1 MNLHNNHNP
10 FMCDRCDFKTHSAP
24 SLNLHFALKHVTEE
38 KKIKEICPLCKEVKT
53 PKHWESHHDPSLQNF
68 SCKEEGCEFRADSE
82 IGISN
87 HGKRIHGK
95 KLDKVQCPHCVCMV
109 FPKRFTAHLFNNH
122 DEKLPY
128 QCEFCGYKSMTDM
141 GMKTHV
147 GRYHSEAKKQY
158 PCKNGC
164 GRYFSQNFIATKHA
178 KHHCDLNPEGKA
190 IGQEIT
196 HVNKE
201 RRKKTLKE
209 YTRKRLNLM
218 SEK

>member
-53 PKHWESHHDPSLQNF
+53 PKHWELHHDPSLQNF